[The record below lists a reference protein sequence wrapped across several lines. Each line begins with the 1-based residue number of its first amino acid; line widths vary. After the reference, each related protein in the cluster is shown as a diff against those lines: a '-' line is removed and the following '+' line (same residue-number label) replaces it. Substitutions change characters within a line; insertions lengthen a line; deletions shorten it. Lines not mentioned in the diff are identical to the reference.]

1 MALKKKDVLK
11 LVISLALAGLLL
23 WLAFRSVDWKAFV
36 DGLSVTR
43 WVYLIPFVVASVGAL
58 VFRAFRWQLLIRST
72 GFRPGWLTV
81 WDANNVGNLANIALP
96 GTGEFI
102 RCGYV
107 AGKEGY
113 GNVLGTILMERIW
126 DFLAIMVMIVLALV
140 LDQGKFGPFFAE
152 HVWAPLAGK
161 AGFSLWWVVLLV
173 VALIALFFWAVFHY
187 RSRFRFFGKVADA
200 LSSVGR
206 GFAAFLRMERK
217 GLFLLYTV
225 AIWIMYL
232 LMCFSMLRAVP
243 DLAGLGLEDA
253 LFFTCVGNLA
263 SVIPVPGGIGAYHY
277 LMALS
282 ASSIYGQT
290 WETGILFATLQ
301 HEIHAVIILILGVIS
316 YARLSLHA
324 RRQRKAAE
332 AAGQQA

>member
-23 WLAFRSVDWKAFV
+23 WLAFRSVDWKAFL

-43 WVYLIPFVVASVGAL
+43 WVYLIPFVAASVGAL

-72 GFRPGWLTV
+72 GIRPGWLTV

-126 DFLAIMVMIVLALV
+126 DFLAILVMIVLALI

-161 AGFSLWWVVLLV
+161 AGFSLWWVVVLV
-173 VALIALFFWAVFHY
+173 VALIGLFFWAVYHY
-187 RSRFRFFGKVADA
+187 RSRFRLFGKVADA

-225 AIWIMYL
+225 VIWIMYL
-232 LMCFSMLRAVP
+232 LMCYSMLRAVP
-243 DLAGLGLEDA
+243 DLAALGLEDA

-316 YARLSLHA
+316 YARLPLHA